1 MKKLKQIIIFFVI
14 AGCLGAFFYFDLGQ
28 YQSLEYIKEQQAN
41 FSEFY
46 KENTLFAIS
55 LYMAVYIVSTGLSL
69 PGAAFLTLLGGA
81 YLDCWLER
89 LLFLLLA
96 PLGQRLPF
104 LCHVCYFVIMYKTNL
119 EVI

>member
-1 MKKLKQIIIFFVI
+1 MKKLKQIIILFVI

-81 YLDCWLER
+81 LFGLLVGTIVVSFASTIGADRKSTR
-89 LLFLLLA
+89 LNSS
-96 PLGQRLPF
+96 
-104 LCHVCYFVIMYKTNL
+104 HW
-119 EVI
+119 